1 MSKAKESGTD
11 QFLALLDWR
20 NTQSE
25 QTNQSPVQIM
35 YGRRTRTLLP
45 SAEALLMTPNATS
58 AQTALTKAKQRQA
71 LYYNRGAKE
80 RPTIAVGQTVR
91 VRFDENEW
99 RKAQV
104 SRVLPHRSYEVRF
117 DDGSTRRRTSRH
129 VRFSSEP
136 PIVIKSELDVDE
148 STDAAPPS
156 VRPINNRSD
165 SPLAPPVAAAAPMAK
180 AMNSPTTTTRSG

>member
-1 MSKAKESGTD
+1 MYPSSSRVCVFPRITNGRSEAAVKTAKRLMSKAKESGTD

-58 AQTALTKAKQRQA
+58 AQTALTKAKLRQA

-91 VRFDENEW
+91 VRFD
-99 RKAQV
+99 KT
-104 SRVLPHRSYEVRF
+104 SGVRH
-117 DDGSTRRRTSRH
+117 TC
-129 VRFSSEP
+129 
-136 PIVIKSELDVDE
+136 
-148 STDAAPPS
+148 
-156 VRPINNRSD
+156 
-165 SPLAPPVAAAAPMAK
+165 LAYSHTAHTK
-180 AMNSPTTTTRSG
+180 